1 MNEASVAKGRTF
13 DLPTKSQ
20 KLSKLVQTGVLCGST
35 YLNQRL
41 HVALRR
47 RLEKER
53 YLRGLEDILDKVTMR
68 FDLDI
73 KKGFDGTEG
82 EFFTVPGL
90 REDLDRGFEDGRLL
104 LSW

>member
-1 MNEASVAKGRTF
+1 
-13 DLPTKSQ
+13 
-20 KLSKLVQTGVLCGST
+20 
-35 YLNQRL
+35 
-41 HVALRR
+41 
-47 RLEKER
+47 
-53 YLRGLEDILDKVTMR
+53 MR

-104 LSW
+104 LSWRAKATFPF